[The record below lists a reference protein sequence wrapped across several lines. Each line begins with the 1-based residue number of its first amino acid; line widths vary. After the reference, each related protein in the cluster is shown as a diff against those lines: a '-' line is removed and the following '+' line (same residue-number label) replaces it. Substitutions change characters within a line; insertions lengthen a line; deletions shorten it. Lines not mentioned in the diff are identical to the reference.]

1 MLKNYFKS
9 AVRNLIRFKLY
20 SAISI
25 VGLAVGIASCLFV
38 FLYVQHEYSYDDFQ
52 KNADH
57 TFLLYSKTVVNN
69 TTDVSAYM
77 APGYGAYLE
86 RRYPELTTVR
96 FAPFGGVFRYG
107 RNGFSPLVAFVDSA
121 FLKVFTFP
129 MLKGNPA
136 TALSEPYSLVLTAS
150 TAKKIFGVKDPV
162 GQTLEYISPINNT
175 RAPFKVTG
183 VVKDVPENS
192 TVGFECLAS
201 FASVRGIFGPPGVS
215 AYTYIMVPPDM
226 SMSSVKADLRQF
238 ALQIE
243 NSGSTAFEWQ
253 LLPLRQV
260 FFSRSIVG
268 WSFPTIDRRSVV
280 LSSMIALLILII
292 ACVNDV
298 NLSTARAL
306 TRKKEAGVRR
316 VVGASREQIITQFLV
331 ESLTLTFVAM
341 VLAGF
346 LVEALLPAVNSHF
359 HLLLS
364 LSQAETPFFVGTSVA
379 LWLVVGL
386 GTGIYP
392 SLVLSR
398 PEAGDVVQGTRKRA
412 VDKALIMF
420 QFTISIALIAI
431 TVVISR
437 QYRFMSK
444 MKPGFNPNN
453 LLAVS
458 IPTTLRGGYDS
469 FADELT
475 DNPNVIGVARSNTL
489 PLFSSVTT
497 PIGYADPSG
506 SIKQLPTTYFIV
518 DPEFVNVLE
527 LHLITGSDSL
537 SPIVPNTA
545 IITDVTAKSLGWTPA
560 EAVGKVFSM
569 PWGSSTIQGQIIG
582 VVSDIFVYNSPG
594 SLIPSIIFSNPML
607 PRSIYSNCLIR
618 ISGKHKGQTL
628 QFIHDAWK
636 SYFPGF
642 TFAPRFMNEG
652 WQSMARPT
660 EDLATTIAISSLIAL
675 LISSI
680 GIFGLVSYMAERRT
694 KELGIRKVLGASTT
708 RIISLLGRDFI
719 VSVAW
724 ANAIAWPLAFYVTT
738 RWLNEFARR
747 IPFTIWPFAL
757 AAFAAL
763 ALTAIAVSSRTLR
776 AAKANPVEALRYE

>member
-9 AVRNLIRFKLY
+9 AFRNLIRFKLY
-20 SAISI
+20 SAIGI
-25 VGLAVGIASCLFV
+25 VGLAVGIASSLFV

-52 KNADH
+52 KNASH
-57 TFLLYSKTVVNN
+57 TFLLYSKTVANN
-69 TTDVSAYM
+69 TADVSAYM
-77 APGYGAYLE
+77 DPGYGAYLE
-86 RRYPELTTVR
+86 RQYPELTTVR
-96 FAPFGGVFRYG
+96 FAPFGGAFRYG
-107 RNGFSPLVAFVDSA
+107 KNRFSPRLVFVDSA

-129 MLKGNPA
+129 MLEGNPA

-150 TAKKIFGVKDPV
+150 MAKRIFGNKDPI
-162 GQTLEYISPINNT
+162 GQTLEYISPITNT
-175 RAPFKVTG
+175 KVPFMVTG

-192 TVGFECLAS
+192 TIQFECLAS
-201 FASVRGIFGPPGVS
+201 FTSVRGIFGPPGIA
-215 AYTYIMVPPDM
+215 AYTFIMVP
-226 SMSSVKADLRQF
+226 SHISITAVKADLRQY

-243 NSGSTAFEWQ
+243 KSASTPFEWQ

-260 FFSRSIVG
+260 FFNRSIVG
-268 WSFPTIDRRSVV
+268 WSFPTIDRRSIV

-306 TRKKEAGVRR
+306 TRRKEAGVRR
-316 VVGASREQIITQFLV
+316 VVGASRGQIVTQFLV
-331 ESLTLTFVAM
+331 ESLTLTFIAM

-346 LVEALLPAVNSHF
+346 LVEALLPAANSHF

-364 LSQAETPFFVGTSVA
+364 LSQGETPFFIGASAA
-379 LWLVVGL
+379 LWLAVGL

-398 PEAGDVVQGTRKRA
+398 PEAADVVQGTRKRT

-420 QFTISIALIAI
+420 QFSISIALIAI
-431 TVVISR
+431 TIVISR

-444 MKPGFNPNN
+444 MTPGFNPNN

-458 IPTTLRGGYDS
+458 IPIPLRGRGDS
-469 FADELT
+469 FADELKG
-475 DNPNVIGVARSNTL
+475 NPNVRGVARSDCL
-489 PLFSSVTT
+489 PLFSGSSGPVAYT
-497 PIGYADPSG
+497 GPSG
-506 SIKQLPTTYFIV
+506 KVEQLETSEFTV

-527 LHLITGSDSL
+527 LHLIAGSDSL

-545 IITDVTAKSLGWTPA
+545 IVTDVTVKSLGWTPA
-560 EAVGKVFSM
+560 EAIGSVFSI

-582 VVSDIFVYNSPG
+582 VVSDVFVYNYPG
-594 SLIPSIIFSNPML
+594 KLMPAIIFSNPTL
-607 PRSIYSNCLIR
+607 PQSTYGYCLVR
-618 ISGKHKGQTL
+618 ISGKNKGQTL
-628 QFIHDAWK
+628 RFIRDAWK

-642 TFAPRFMNEG
+642 TFAPRFMDEG

-660 EDLATTIAISSLIAL
+660 ENLAATIGLSSLVAL

-680 GIFGLVSYMAERRT
+680 GIFGLISYMAERRT

-708 RIISLLGRDFI
+708 RIVSLLGRDFI

-724 ANAIAWPLAFYVTT
+724 ANAFAWPLAFYVTT
-738 RWLNEFARR
+738 RWLSEFARR
-747 IPFTIWPFAL
+747 VPFTIWPFAL
-757 AAFAAL
+757 AGFTAL
-763 ALTAIAVSSRTLR
+763 ALTALAVGSRTLR
-776 AAKANPVEALRYE
+776 AARANPVDALRYE